1 MTGRRPGGGWSAVLL
16 VLAAIAAVA
25 LLSVW
30 VRGEGSSVP
39 DTVEFDRPEAAKP
52 GVERAVSAIGASGS
66 LGAVLLG
73 LAAALVVIALSRA
86 APRYRPQWAAYLTI
100 ACSLAAVA
108 AVLWFLRD
116 PVRQE
121 AAFGASSV
129 QLRADSVHLTW
140 WPWVALICFSASAV
154 VGVLLVPRSDSS
166 AARRSH
172 RGRRE
177 AE

>member
-1 MTGRRPGGGWSAVLL
+1 VIARRPGGVWSAVLL
-16 VLAAIAAVA
+16 VLATIAGAA

-39 DTVEFDRPEAAKP
+39 DTVGLDRQQVVKP
-52 GVERAVSAIGASGS
+52 GVERAVSAIGAGGS

-73 LAAALVVIALSRA
+73 LTAALVVLAMSRVG
-86 APRYRPQWAAYLTI
+86 PRYRAQWAAYLTI

-108 AVLWFLRD
+108 AVVWFLRD

-121 AAFGASSV
+121 AALRASSV
-129 QLRADSVHLTW
+129 QLRGDSIQLSW
-140 WPWVALICFSASAV
+140 WPWVALVCFSASAV
-154 VGVLLVPRSDSS
+154 VGVLLVPAATPAAGRR
-166 AARRSH
+166 ARRA
-172 RGRRE
+172 RRE